1 MKNGY
6 ISPICPEDLDGRIS
20 TKFCTA
26 VEVVDIITC
35 DKLFSDRLRDV
46 DSVRVK
52 NAGFPLTKPV
62 ADNTELRK
70 CTACD
75 STSSLLDSIACYQNV

>member
-1 MKNGY
+1 LVIFHLFAQKPPN
-6 ISPICPEDLDGRIS
+6 GRIT

-35 DKLFSDRLRDV
+35 DKFFSDRLRDIN
-46 DSVRVK
+46 SVGVK

-62 ADNTELRK
+62 AVNIELRN
-70 CTACD
+70 CGTCD
-75 STSSLLDSIACYQNV
+75 Y